1 LTEER
6 RSADGM
12 LGMGLRLL
20 VALGDH
26 PGTPTRYS
34 AKSSPNSY
42 SDDESSARSFQGWLN
57 HPGVAGK
64 SRARVRFS
72 Y

>member
-1 LTEER
+1 MTEER

-42 SDDESSARSFQGWLN
+42 SDDE
-57 HPGVAGK
+57 
-64 SRARVRFS
+64 
-72 Y
+72 

>member
-1 LTEER
+1 MAC
-6 RSADGM
+6 SGK
-12 LGMGLRLL
+12 GLRLL

-26 PGTPTRYS
+26 PGTPTRYR

-64 SRARVRFS
+64 FVRDSDFRTKLKC
-72 Y
+72 